1 MPVRFRLGHLLKVRN
16 TLCLRCTPEVL
27 LEAPEGRR
35 CTADKSNGPAFSP
48 NPVTELALA
57 LNKERMRISG
67 GRATIAVAVAWAAF
81 MALARPI
88 FA

>member
-1 MPVRFRLGHLLKVRN
+1 MHSG
-16 TLCLRCTPEVL
+16 VL

-57 LNKERMRISG
+57 LNKERMRNADIELTDIRI
-67 GRATIAVAVAWAAF
+67 RAAITVAVARAAF
-81 MALARPI
+81 MALARSM